1 MWFVSFEF
9 PPGVV
14 LVVLGPDVD
23 VDVEV
28 VVEDNVDGVGK
39 PKETPHVTQHNGRFS

>member
-1 MWFVSFEF
+1 MWLVSFEF

-23 VDVEV
+23 VEVEV
-28 VVEDNVDGVGK
+28 EVEDNVVGVGK
-39 PKETPHVTQHNGRFS
+39 PKETPHVAQHSGRFS